1 MISSNASVVIYINN
15 LNDNAPVFNI
25 EQYSFEL
32 EENVPIGTLVGNITV
47 GLYRLLR
54 NSRDIFGTQS
64 SILDGA
70 FGENR
75 QRLLSINF
83 FRKKLYLGCLTSFS
97 MRFGRFSL
105 EEIFKIHVTGLF
117 LYPLVTMMF

>member
-15 LNDNAPVFNI
+15 LNDNAPVFNR

-75 QRLLSINF
+75 RLLSINF

-117 LYPLVTMMF
+117 LYSLITMMF